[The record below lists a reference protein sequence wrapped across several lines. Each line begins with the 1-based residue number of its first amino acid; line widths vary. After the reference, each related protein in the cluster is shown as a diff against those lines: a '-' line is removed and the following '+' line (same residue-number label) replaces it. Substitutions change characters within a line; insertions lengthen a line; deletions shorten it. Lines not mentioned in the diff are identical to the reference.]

1 MKETIKLTIDAIITG
16 IVAFGSF
23 YLIYLVVAAMC

>member
-1 MKETIKLTIDAIITG
+1 MKETIKLVLDTVITG
-16 IVAFGSF
+16 VVAFGSF